1 MGPDLNL
8 SAVCSEHV
16 HSPLNLTRQEMFD
29 PEFTQI
35 TPQPFDTYK
44 YYKYLSVNTNSTVF
58 SL

>member
-29 PEFTQI
+29 PEFMQI
-35 TPQPFDTYK
+35 TPQPFDT
-44 YYKYLSVNTNSTVF
+44 YKYLSVNTNSTVF